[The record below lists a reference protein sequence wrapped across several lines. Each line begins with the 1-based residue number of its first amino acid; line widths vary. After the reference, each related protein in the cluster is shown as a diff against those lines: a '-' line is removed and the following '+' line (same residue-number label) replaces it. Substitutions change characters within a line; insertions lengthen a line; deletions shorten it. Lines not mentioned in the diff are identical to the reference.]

1 MPGRVSTPSD
11 PSLEPE
17 DWQQIW
23 RRLKKLCL
31 VTQRANSRLIF
42 VTARPDDIFGDA
54 VTFARYKDDIYR
66 RKRYLDIESFSSFV
80 SISDVTHPASQ
91 STELRIQWGACLLH
105 LNQSES
111 EGRNTRSRVSTRSS
125 SSSYARSVRIAAA
138 SSGPSGGNRYG
149 CGDQCATEDM
159 DELWKYVRGEP
170 DQADIKRS
178 WECKGVLK
186 AVDQFLEATFNQTV
200 EQCALC
206 TEVGFQ
212 VVPHRLGGF
221 RQPQT
226 LVCDGCIDSKSPRRV
241 VCDGKEINKL
251 RGRP

>member
-11 PSLEPE
+11 PSLKPE

-23 RRLKKLCL
+23 RRLKNLCL
-31 VTQRANSRLIF
+31 VSQRANSRLRS
-42 VTARPDDIFGDA
+42 VTARPDEIFGDA
-54 VTFARYKDDIYR
+54 VTFVKYKDDIYR
-66 RKRYLDIESFSSFV
+66 RKRYLDIKYFSSFV

-91 STELRIQWGACLLH
+91 STELRILWEAFHLH
-105 LNQSES
+105 LNQSQS
-111 EGRNTRSRVSTRSS
+111 EGRRKRSRVSTRSS
-125 SSSYARSVRIAAA
+125 SSSDARSVRIAAA

-149 CGDQCATEDM
+149 GGDQCATEDM

-170 DQADIKRS
+170 DLADIKRS

-212 VVPHRLGGF
+212 VVPDRLVGF
-221 RQPQT
+221 SAASNIS
-226 LVCDGCIDSKSPRRV
+226 L
-241 VCDGKEINKL
+241 
-251 RGRP
+251 

>member
-23 RRLKKLCL
+23 RRIKKLCL

-54 VTFARYKDDIYR
+54 VTFARYKNDIQR

-80 SISDVTHPASQ
+80 SISDIKHPASQ
-91 STELRIQWGACLLH
+91 STELRIQWEACLLH

-125 SSSYARSVRIAAA
+125 SSSDARSVRIAAA

-186 AVDQFLEATFNQTV
+186 AVDQFLEATFYQAV

-221 RQPQT
+221 SAASNIS
-226 LVCDGCIDSKSPRRV
+226 L
-241 VCDGKEINKL
+241 
-251 RGRP
+251 

>member
-1 MPGRVSTPSD
+1 M
-11 PSLEPE
+11 
-17 DWQQIW
+17 
-23 RRLKKLCL
+23 
-31 VTQRANSRLIF
+31 
-42 VTARPDDIFGDA
+42 
-54 VTFARYKDDIYR
+54 
-66 RKRYLDIESFSSFV
+66 
-80 SISDVTHPASQ
+80 
-91 STELRIQWGACLLH
+91 
-105 LNQSES
+105 
-111 EGRNTRSRVSTRSS
+111 
-125 SSSYARSVRIAAA
+125 RIAAA

-170 DQADIKRS
+170 DHADIKRS

-221 RQPQT
+221 SAASNIS
-226 LVCDGCIDSKSPRRV
+226 L
-241 VCDGKEINKL
+241 
-251 RGRP
+251 

>member
-17 DWQQIW
+17 DWQKIW

-31 VTQRANSRLIF
+31 VTRRANSRLIS

-54 VTFARYKDDIYR
+54 VTFARYKNDIQ
-66 RKRYLDIESFSSFV
+66 RKKQYQDIKSFSSFV
-80 SISDVTHPASQ
+80 SISDIKHQGSQ
-91 STELRIQWGACLLH
+91 STELRIQWEACLLH

-111 EGRNTRSRVSTRSS
+111 EGRSKRSRVSTRSS

-138 SSGPSGGNRYG
+138 SPGPSGGNGYG
-149 CGDQCATEDM
+149 GGDQCATEDM

-206 TEVGFQ
+206 TEVRFQ
-212 VVPHRLGGF
+212 VVLHRLGGF
-221 RQPQT
+221 RQPKT
-226 LVCDGCIDSKSPRRV
+226 LVCDRCIDSKSPRRV

>member
-1 MPGRVSTPSD
+1 MEETIS
-11 PSLEPE
+11 
-17 DWQQIW
+17 
-23 RRLKKLCL
+23 
-31 VTQRANSRLIF
+31 
-42 VTARPDDIFGDA
+42 
-54 VTFARYKDDIYR
+54 RYKVF
-66 RKRYLDIESFSSFV
+66 LSFV

-91 STELRIQWGACLLH
+91 STELRIQWEACLLH

-111 EGRNTRSRVSTRSS
+111 EGRRKRSRVSTRSS
-125 SSSYARSVRIAAA
+125 SSSDARSVRIAAA

-159 DELWKYVRGEP
+159 DEPWKYVRGEP

-221 RQPQT
+221 RQPKT
-226 LVCDGCIDSKSPRRV
+226 LVCDRCIDSKSPRRV